1 MAISKAQQKATAKY
15 VKNSYDRIDLKLQK
29 GEKEKIK
36 QHADRNG
43 ESLNSFIN
51 RAITETMQRDNT
63 EK

>member
-29 GEKEKIK
+29 GEKEKIN
-36 QHADRNG
+36 QHAARNG
-43 ESLNSFIN
+43 ESINSFIN

>member
-51 RAITETMQRDNT
+51 RAITETIQRDNT

>member
-63 EK
+63 EN